1 MKGKK
6 FELDRQNGKF
16 MGVCA
21 GIANYLGIDA
31 TIVRI
36 AAVVG
41 TVLGG
46 FPWTLAAY
54 GIVAWVAKPKLK
66 LGYDIK
72 ADIQTLRSG
81 STSDYRSSMRDI
93 DRRLAEVE
101 SYVTSTD
108 SRRLSREIEELR

>member
-1 MKGKK
+1 MRGKK
-6 FELDRQNGKF
+6 FQLDRANGKF

-31 TIVRI
+31 TFVRI
-36 AAVVG
+36 GAVVL

-46 FPWTLAAY
+46 FPWTLVAY
-54 GIVAWVAKPKLK
+54 GAAAWFGKPRQRV
-66 LGYDIK
+66 GYDIQS
-72 ADIQTLRSG
+72 DIRTLREG
-81 STSDYRSSMRDI
+81 SRQDYSSRMRDI

-101 SYVTSTD
+101 SYVTTSD